1 MPRNTQI
8 TRDLREALKM
18 SLQWQQLRPWKNSV
32 NSGFEELYCQLAE
45 YEPHPPGS
53 VFVRKGTPDGGVECF
68 GVFPTGSEWGWQAKF
83 LFLPFEQAQWQQVDK
98 SVRTALEKHPNL
110 SRYTICLPFDR
121 PDGRTKGQK
130 SFLDHWNL
138 RVKKWEARAKQ
149 LGKSV
154 QFDYWGD
161 HEIYERLSREE
172 HVGRF
177 KFWFDQEFLS
187 KFWFDAH
194 IREVVANAGDRYTP
208 ELNVELP
215 IGQVFEGLG
224 RTPAF
229 FSLLDSHLRKIGKAY
244 RLLSLKKLSELND
257 THALSLQENIGRLFR
272 QLDKMRDHNWEQLPF
287 GDLGIAQFESGR
299 RCMQVLRERENET
312 KNAAATMGGQ
322 VPAVDLRNE
331 IYELGELL
339 RSLGPRAEVQ
349 LCIVHL
355 VRAALNYVPW
365 FRIPLQNSIKNC
377 GLVNSGYRSGT
388 LGSIP
393 KCVKNLFAASYSC
406 SSKPRCSCLTILSLD
421 VS

>member
-1 MPRNTQI
+1 
-8 TRDLREALKM
+8 M

-32 NSGFEELYCQLAE
+32 NSGFEELCCQLAE

-68 GVFPTGSEWGWQAKF
+68 WVFPTGSEWGWQAKF
-83 LFLPFEQAQWQQVDK
+83 LFLPFEQAQWQQIDK
-98 SVRTALEKHPNL
+98 SVCTALEKHPNL

-121 PDGRTKGQK
+121 PDARTKGQK

-187 KFWFDAH
+187 KSWFDAH
-194 IREVVANAGDRYTP
+194 IHEVVANAGDRYTP

-287 GDLGIAQFESGR
+287 GDLGIAQIESGR
-299 RCMQVLRERENET
+299 RCMQVLREREEET

-339 RSLGPRAEVQ
+339 RSLGDLREFSQSGSARASNRPALLVVGTAGTGKTHL
-349 LCIVHL
+349 LCDISEQRIKMGYPTVML
-355 VRAALNYVPW
+355 LGEQFGSTEPW
-365 FRIPLQNSIKNC
+365 KQILDFL
-377 GLVNSGYRSGT
+377 GLSTTRELPIGAR
-388 LGSIP
+388 
-393 KCVKNLFAASYSC
+393 
-406 SSKPRCSCLTILSLD
+406 
-421 VS
+421 VSPSRQ